1 MPTLDDETIKVL
13 KSQKVADLLEEILT
27 NAALDVLS
35 RLAQRQKLLS
45 STTCYNTDCPS
56 RDEIPF

>member
-1 MPTLDDETIKVL
+1 MPTLDEETIKEL
-13 KSQKVADLLEEILT
+13 KSQKIADLLEEILT

-35 RLAQRQKLLS
+35 RLAQRQKLPP
-45 STTCYNTDCPS
+45 STTCYKTDCPA